1 MQVREWLALLVGVSA
16 VSWAAPLIRLAEAP
30 ALTVAALRLTFAA
43 IPFLVVTV
51 LLRRG
56 ELRSLG
62 RGDLGVIALAG
73 LCIGAHFGFWVASVQ
88 DTSLVAST
96 AIVATQPLFAGVG
109 GWLLL
114 GERLT
119 RALMVGI
126 AISTAG
132 ALMLAGED
140 FGEATSLRGDFYA
153 LLGAAF
159 VAGYFLAGRRA
170 RAKLSNVSYAALV
183 NSIGACSLLV
193 TLTLAGGSVTGHPSD
208 AYMFIVLLA
217 LVPQLIGH
225 GSLTWALGSLPAVM
239 VTVAALGEPVGA
251 ALIGATLLDEPPTLL
266 ELVGAAV
273 LLSGVYVALRGGPGV
288 PLGSATGHRSEGTR

>member
-1 MQVREWLALLVGVSA
+1 MHLREWLALLVGVAA

-43 IPFLVVTV
+43 IPLLVLA
-51 LLRRG
+51 LLMRRG
-56 ELRSLG
+56 ELRALR
-62 RGDLGVIALAG
+62 RGDLALLVLAG

-114 GERLT
+114 GERMT
-119 RALMVGI
+119 RSLMVGI

-132 ALMLAGED
+132 ALLLAGAD
-140 FGEATSLRGDFYA
+140 FGEATSLRGDFFA

-159 VAGYFLAGRRA
+159 VAAYFLAGRRA
-170 RAKLSNVSYAALV
+170 RTGLSNVSYAAIV
-183 NSIGACSLLV
+183 NSVGACALLL
-193 TLTLAGGSVTGHPSD
+193 TLTATGGSTVGHEGS
-208 AYMFIVLLA
+208 AYVYIVLLA

-225 GSLTWALGSLPAVM
+225 GSLTWALGSLPAVV

-251 ALIGATLLDEPPTLL
+251 AAIGATLLDEPPTLI
-266 ELVGAAV
+266 ELIGAGV

-288 PLGSATGHRSEGTR
+288 ALGAAGQGGSEGTR

>member
-43 IPFLVVTV
+43 IPLVVLAL

-56 ELRSLG
+56 ELRALR
-62 RGDLGVIALAG
+62 RGDLALLLLAG

-96 AIVATQPLFAGVG
+96 AIVATQPLFAGIG

-119 RALMVGI
+119 RPLMLGI
-126 AISTAG
+126 AIASAG
-132 ALMLAGED
+132 ALLLAAED
-140 FGEATSLRGDFYA
+140 FGEATSLRGDFFA
-153 LLGAAF
+153 LLGAVF
-159 VAGYFLAGRRA
+159 VAAYFLAGRRA
-170 RAKLSNVSYAALV
+170 RAKLSNISYAAIV
-183 NSIGACSLLV
+183 NSIGACALLV
-193 TLTLAGGSVTGHPSD
+193 TLTVAGGSPVGHEGG
-208 AYMFIVLLA
+208 AYVFIVLLA

-225 GSLTWALGSLPAVM
+225 GSLTWALGSLPAVV
-239 VTVAALGEPVGA
+239 VTIAALGEPVGA
-251 ALIGATLLDEPPTLL
+251 AAIGATLLDEPPTLI
-266 ELVGAAV
+266 ELIGAAV

-288 PLGSATGHRSEGTR
+288 ALGAAPPRGSEGTR

>member
-1 MQVREWLALLVGVSA
+1 MQVREWLALLVGVCA

-30 ALTVAALRLTFAA
+30 ALTVASLRLTFAA
-43 IPFLVVTV
+43 IPLLALTL

-56 ELRSLG
+56 ELRALG
-62 RGDLGVIALAG
+62 RGDLAVLAVAG

-96 AIVATQPLFAGVG
+96 AIVATQPLFAGLG
-109 GWLLL
+109 GWLLF

-119 RALMVGI
+119 RPLVLGI
-126 AISTAG
+126 LIATAG
-132 ALMLAGED
+132 ALLLAAED
-140 FGEATSLRGDFYA
+140 FGEPTSLRGDFFA
-153 LLGAAF
+153 LLGAIF

-183 NSIGACSLLV
+183 NAIGACALLLA
-193 TLTLAGGSVTGHPSD
+193 LTVSGGSPTGHEGD
-208 AYMFIVLLA
+208 AYVFIVLLA

-225 GSLTWALGSLPAVM
+225 GSLTWALGSLPAVV

-251 ALIGATLLDEPPTLL
+251 AAIGATLLDEPPTLL
-266 ELVGAAV
+266 ELAGAAV

-288 PLGSATGHRSEGTR
+288 PLGAAAAREREEAR